1 MRDLKIKFTQNKGQK
16 QTQIEEMLNFQ
27 IINMKHD
34 ENLYPCKFEQPKDI
48 EQLSV
53 LFNKL

>member
-34 ENLYPCKFEQPKDI
+34 EN
-48 EQLSV
+48 
-53 LFNKL
+53 